1 MLVLEKSQNIFK
13 VEIMN
18 NGIDW
23 ISFIETLVSV
33 FLGALLAYIFTKMI
47 EKKKDQN
54 QKREIFVNSLIDR
67 CNNIYIKSLQ
77 VMKLQSQILIEHH
90 NDVDLKIYDLI

>member
-47 EKKKDQN
+47 EKKKD
-54 QKREIFVNSLIDR
+54 
-67 CNNIYIKSLQ
+67 
-77 VMKLQSQILIEHH
+77 
-90 NDVDLKIYDLI
+90 